1 MIQSDKEMLYSK
13 LEKMIEL
20 EKGAMAI
27 GSVEE
32 AHAAAAAIQR
42 MLLKYNLH
50 LVELTSKPEFEFVF
64 GTYFPQKDSNGSRW
78 RISLMTCLARHN
90 RCKCMTRNDGTMTTL
105 GTEENVIA
113 VCNLFSYL
121 TAAFSRFARKE
132 RHKRSFLYGCV
143 VGLNVRLAREDR
155 DCCNHEKDSK
165 SNHCTE
171 KALTVL
177 ELNERYN
184 KALDDYIGKH
194 AFKTRSLPK
203 TRNIDSAAYHRG
215 MDKGMSV
222 SLIKQI
228 EGKTIL
234 NE

>member
-1 MIQSDKEMLYSK
+1 MIYNNKETLYAK

-42 MLLKYNLH
+42 LLLKYDLH
-50 LVELTSKPEFEFVF
+50 MVEITSKPEFEFTF
-64 GTYFPQKDSNGSRW
+64 GTYFPQKDTNGSRW

-90 RCKCMTRNDGTMTTL
+90 RCKCLTRNDGTMTTL
-105 GTEENVIA
+105 GTEENVTA

-143 VGLNVRLAREDR
+143 VGLNERLTWEDR
-155 DCCNHEKDSK
+155 DNCNSENVAQSTHG
-165 SNHCTE
+165 NE
-171 KALTVL
+171 KALTVP
-177 ELNERYN
+177 ELNERYK
-184 KALDDYIGKH
+184 KALDDYVEKR

-203 TRNIDSAAYHRG
+203 TKNINQAAYHRG
-215 MDKGMSV
+215 VDKGKTV
-222 SLIKQI
+222 ALNKQI
-228 EGKTIL
+228 ERIST
-234 NE
+234 